1 MFRNV
6 FRKVKHASIMLGFCY
21 MLYQHPFVHNKIVI
35 KCNQISLIN
44 KLIPS
49 LIKINIPNKAI
60 ALQVNANNPVEDK
73 FIMQK
78 ITLSNNSNNNN
89 NNNAY
94 FLAVFD
100 GHGGYQLSE
109 YVTHHLVDNF
119 KKAFSM
125 QPEHTSLEDK
135 IITSLHSSFN
145 TIETNFYNDS
155 LINYVKGNG
164 RLATVGSCALVA
176 VVANHKLYIAN
187 LGDSKARIFS
197 RDNNNAY
204 NIIKGSVVYNARKKF
219 EQERLVK
226 EFPNEHNI
234 YVCSK
239 PDACYVK
246 GRLQP
251 TRTFGDF
258 HLKYS
263 EFNAHISN
271 KENST
276 QYKKQI
282 TNFKGPYI
290 SAIPDIK
297 VFDLTERDDYLLLA
311 SDGLW
316 DNLKSREV
324 KKLLHKGEDDIE
336 KLSYSILGLCLNKA
350 ATNANMKIEDMLNI
364 KVGKMR
370 RNIHD
375 DITMILFDLRSSN
388 LL

>member
-1 MFRNV
+1 MFKNV
-6 FRKVKHASIMLGFCY
+6 FRKAKHASIMLGFCY
-21 MLYQHPFVHNKIVI
+21 MLYQHPFVHNKIAI

-78 ITLSNNSNNNN
+78 ITLTNRSSNS
-89 NNNAY
+89 NAY

-109 YVTHHLVDNF
+109 YVTLHLVDSF
-119 KKAFSM
+119 TKAFSK
-125 QPEHTSLEDK
+125 QPEHTSFENK

-145 TIETNFYNDS
+145 SIETTFYEES
-155 LINYVKGNG
+155 LINYVRGNG

-176 VVANHKLYIAN
+176 IIVNHKLYIAN

-197 RDNNNAY
+197 RDNNNDY
-204 NIIKGSVVYNARKKF
+204 NVIKGSVVYNARKKY
-219 EQERLVK
+219 EQARLVK

-263 EFNAHISN
+263 EFNAHVQN
-271 KENST
+271 KENNM

-297 VFDLTERDDYLLLA
+297 VFDLNENDDYLLLA

-316 DNLKSREV
+316 DNIKSREV
-324 KKLLHKGEDDIE
+324 KKLLHKGGDDIE
-336 KLSYSILGLCLNKA
+336 KISYSILGLCLNKA
-350 ATNANMKIEDMLNI
+350 ATNVNMKIEDMLNI
-364 KVGKMR
+364 KVGKLR